1 MDTVLQTTNLVKR
14 FGKKAAVNNVSMRI
28 NRGEI
33 YGFIGRNGAG
43 KTTFM
48 RTVLGLANA
57 TSGSILLFGEKPS
70 LSTGKRIGSL
80 IEAPGLYGDR
90 TAFENMKRFAILT
103 GESDDKIKSI
113 LDFVGLSD
121 TANKK
126 VNAFSLGM
134 KQRLGIAVALLGDP
148 EFMILD
154 EPINGLDPAGMKEVR
169 DLIIKLNTEKQMT
182 FLISSHL
189 LDELSKIATKYGIIN
204 NGFLIE
210 EFTAAQL
217 QERCRQKLII
227 LVNNTNKAT
236 EILSSVVPQKD
247 MQVFSDA
254 VVLFSHIE
262 ERSQLNRLL
271 VENGL
276 DVSGLMTES
285 DTLENYF
292 MERIGV

>member
-14 FGKKAAVNNVSMRI
+14 FGKKVAVNNVSMCI

-103 GESDDKIKSI
+103 GESDDRIKSI
-113 LDFVGLSD
+113 LEFVGLSD

-204 NGFLIE
+204 NGCLIE
-210 EFTAAQL
+210 EFTATQL

-227 LVNNTNKAT
+227 LVNDTNKAS
-236 EILSSVVPQKD
+236 EILSTVVPTAD

-262 ERSQLNRLL
+262 EKAQLNRML

>member
-14 FGKKAAVNNVSMRI
+14 FGKKAAVNNVSMCI

-103 GESDDKIKSI
+103 GESDDRIKSI
-113 LDFVGLSD
+113 LEFVGLSD

-210 EFTAAQL
+210 EFTATQL

-227 LVNNTNKAT
+227 LVNDTNKAS
-236 EILSSVVPQKD
+236 EILSTVVPTAD

-262 ERSQLNRLL
+262 EKAQLNRML

>member
-1 MDTVLQTTNLVKR
+1 MDSVLQTTNLVKR
-14 FGKKAAVNNVSMRI
+14 FGKKAAVNNVSMCI

-57 TSGSILLFGEKPS
+57 TSGNILLFGEKPS

-90 TAFENMKRFAILT
+90 TAFENMKRFALLSDV
-103 GESDDKIKSI
+103 SDDEIMKI

-126 VNAFSLGM
+126 VSAFSLGM
-134 KQRLGIAVALLGDP
+134 KQRLGIAVALLGEP

-204 NGFLIE
+204 NGCLIE

-217 QERCRQKLII
+217 QERCRHKLII
-227 LVNNTNKAT
+227 LVNDTNKAA
-236 EILSSVVPQKD
+236 EILSSVVPTKD
-247 MQVFSDA
+247 IKIYSDA

-262 ERSQLNRLL
+262 ERAQLNRLL

-285 DTLENYF
+285 DTLEKYF